1 MATDSVLGLFGT
13 KNPQQLQQDY
23 LSGLM
28 VSPAQMG
35 QQGLLQQLISTG
47 ANAGAMMGYGA
58 GRLFGGKVPG
68 EVEQETIKNI
78 YQDIQKLNLPTESEK
93 YKVFATKLGEAGL
106 TQQAALAADRASKAY
121 SSELKDTE
129 TLLGIEDKSLSN
141 YFNRATLLPRV
152 QKTFVEFNQAEQAL
166 KTAQQAYAQADKM
179 NPLALKQAAATL
191 ANTQQ
196 TYQKVAAEIEQ
207 FKKLSPTVV
216 ATAELNLKTSQ
227 QGYNQNEVMNPLAI
241 AKEQL
246 SLALSQQTYAQNAK
260 MNPAALAK
268 AQADVQAAQL
278 NVDKEVKMNALR
290 DIMATS
296 PVGSDEHNFA
306 LRQLAAIQSPTSL
319 MPTKP
324 GEEAERIAAA
334 DFGKPF
340 TQLDKEQKLQVN
352 NKIEA
357 QKIAQSAATGTGN
370 AKVADAGSALER
382 IRIETQGSRD
392 LLESADNGLRNLA
405 LGSGTADA
413 QVDRALATMSGD
425 KSLSMA
431 EVQSI
436 ANRNGFVGTV
446 ANAVEGF
453 TTGRMSAISRRD
465 KRILLESY
473 REAYVNKVN
482 KQLDY
487 LKGVYQST
495 SFSKEQVEQL
505 IEPRRPKSTIE
516 FKVETY
522 SKFPYEPNKYDY
534 KFEDGKV
541 FRAPK

>member
-1 MATDSVLGLFGT
+1 MASEILGLFGT
-13 KNPQQLQQDY
+13 QSPQQLRNAFLD
-23 LSGLM
+23 STM
-28 VSPAQMG
+28 VSPQQMA
-35 QQGLLQQLISTG
+35 QQGLLQQVVSMG
-47 ANAGAMMGYGA
+47 QNAGSMLGYGA

-78 YQDIQKLNLPTESEK
+78 YQDIQKLDLPTESEK
-93 YKVFATKLGEAGL
+93 YKVFATKLGEVGL

-121 SSELKDTE
+121 SSELKDKE

-166 KTAQQAYAQADKM
+166 KTAQQTYAQTDRM

-196 TYQKVAAEIEQ
+196 TYQRVAAEIEQ

-227 QGYNQNEVMNPLAI
+227 QGYNQNEVMNPLAA
-241 AKEQL
+241 AKERL
-246 SLALSQQTYAQNAK
+246 SIALSQQTYAQNAK

-268 AQADVQAAQL
+268 AQAEVQAAQL
-278 NVDKEVKMNALR
+278 NVDKEVKINALQ

-296 PVGSDEHNFA
+296 AVGSDEHNFA

-392 LLESADNGLRNLA
+392 LLDAADDGLRNLA
-405 LGSGTADA
+405 LGVGAADA
-413 QVDRALATMSGD
+413 QVDRALTMMNKDNST
-425 KSLSMA
+425 SMA
-431 EVQSI
+431 EVQSV
-436 ANRNGFVGTV
+436 ANRNGFVGSI
-446 ANAVEGF
+446 ANAIEGI
-453 TTGRMSAISRRD
+453 TTGKMSAISRRD

>member
-1 MATDSVLGLFGT
+1 MASEILGLFGG

-93 YKVFATKLGEAGL
+93 YKVFASKLGEAGL
-106 TQQAALAADRASKAY
+106 TPQAALAAERASKAY
-121 SSELKDTE
+121 SSELKDKE
-129 TLLGIEDKSLSN
+129 TVLGIEEKSLSN

-152 QKTFVEFNQAEQAL
+152 QEKFVALESAQQAVKA
-166 KTAQQAYAQADKM
+166 AQQAYAQADKM
-179 NPLALKQAAATL
+179 NPLAVKQAAATL

-196 TYQKVAAEIEQ
+196 TYQRVAAEMKQ
-207 FKKLSPTVV
+207 F
-216 ATAELNLKTSQ
+216 
-227 QGYNQNEVMNPLAI
+227 
-241 AKEQL
+241 EQL
-246 SLALSQQTYAQNAK
+246 SPSVVAE
-260 MNPAALAK
+260 AK
-268 AQADVQAAQL
+268 ANATSAQL
-278 NVDKEVKMNALR
+278 TADTGIQKKALQ
-290 DIMATS
+290 DIMATN
-296 PVGSDEHNFA
+296 PPGSDAYNFA
-306 LRQLAAIQSPTSL
+306 LQQLSAIESPTSL

-324 GEEAERIAAA
+324 GEAAERYAAA
-334 DFGKPF
+334 DFGKPYA
-340 TQLDKEQKLQVN
+340 QLDKEQKLQVN
-352 NKIEA
+352 NKIDA

-370 AKVADAGSALER
+370 AKVTDAGSALER

-392 LLESADNGLRNLA
+392 LLDSADEGLRNLS
-405 LGSGTADA
+405 LGSGVAD
-413 QVDRALATMSGD
+413 QLVNRALATMSGD

-436 ANRNGFVGTV
+436 ANRNGFVGSV

-465 KRILLESY
+465 KRILLEAY
-473 REAYVNKVN
+473 REAAVNRVN

-522 SKFPYEPNKYDY
+522 SKFPYEPKKYDY

>member
-1 MATDSVLGLFGT
+1 MASEILGLFGG

-58 GRLFGGKVPG
+58 GRLFGGKAPG

-93 YKVFATKLGEAGL
+93 YKVFASKLGEAGL
-106 TQQAALAADRASKAY
+106 TQQAALAAERASKAY
-121 SSELKDTE
+121 SSELKDKE
-129 TLLGIEDKSLSN
+129 TVLGIEEKSLSN
-141 YFNRATLLPRV
+141 YFNKATLLPRV
-152 QKTFVEFNQAEQAL
+152 QEKFVALESAQQTL
-166 KTAQQAYAQADKM
+166 KTAQQAYAQADKT
-179 NPLALKQAAATL
+179 NPIALQQAQQNLASA
-191 ANTQQ
+191 QQ
-196 TYQKVAAEIEQ
+196 TYKKTALEIEQ
-207 FKKLSPTVV
+207 FKKLSPSVV
-216 ATAELNLKTSQ
+216 AE
-227 QGYNQNEVMNPLAI
+227 
-241 AKEQL
+241 
-246 SLALSQQTYAQNAK
+246 
-260 MNPAALAK
+260 
-268 AQADVQAAQL
+268 AQANSTTAQL
-278 NVDKEVKMNALR
+278 TAQTGIQKKALQ
-290 DIMATS
+290 DIMATN
-296 PVGSDEHNFA
+296 PPGSDAHNFA
-306 LRQLAAIQSPTSL
+306 LQQLVALESPTSL

-357 QKIAQSAATGTGN
+357 QKIAQAAATGSGN
-370 AKVADAGSALER
+370 SKPSDSNASLER
-382 IRIETQGSRD
+382 IRIETKDNRD
-392 LLESADNGLRNLA
+392 RLGAADDGLRNLS
-405 LGSGTADA
+405 LGVGVADA
-413 QVDRALATMSGD
+413 QVDRALATLQGD

-436 ANRNGFVGTV
+436 ANRNGFVGSIS
-446 ANAVEGF
+446 NALEGIA
-453 TTGRMSAISRRD
+453 TGRMSSISRRD
-465 KRILLESY
+465 KRILLEAY
-473 REAYVNKVN
+473 REAAVNKLN
-482 KQLDY
+482 SQLDY
-487 LKGVYQST
+487 LKGVYQDT
-495 SFSKEQVEQL
+495 SFSKEQVERL
-505 IEPRRPKSTIE
+505 IEPRRPKSTIQ

-522 SKFPYEPNKYDY
+522 SRLPYEPNKYDY

>member
-1 MATDSVLGLFGT
+1 MATDSVLGLFGMQS
-13 KNPQQLQQDY
+13 PQQLQQDY

-78 YQDIQKLNLPTESEK
+78 YQDIQKLDLPTESEK

-106 TQQAALAADRASKAY
+106 TKQAALAAERASKAY
-121 SSELKDTE
+121 SSELKNKE
-129 TLLGIEDKSLSN
+129 TLLGIEDKKISN
-141 YFNRATLLPRV
+141 FFNRATLLPRV
-152 QKTFVEFNQAEQAL
+152 QEKFVSLQQAKQAV
-166 KTAQQAYAQADKM
+166 KAAQQAYAQADKM

-196 TYQKVAAEIEQ
+196 TYQKVAAEMKQ
-207 FKKLSPTVV
+207 F
-216 ATAELNLKTSQ
+216 
-227 QGYNQNEVMNPLAI
+227 
-241 AKEQL
+241 EQL
-246 SLALSQQTYAQNAK
+246 SPSVVAE
-260 MNPAALAK
+260 
-268 AQADVQAAQL
+268 AQANATTAQL
-278 NVDKEVKMNALR
+278 TAQTGIQRKALQ
-290 DIMATS
+290 DIMATN
-296 PVGSDEHNFA
+296 PPGSDAHNFA
-306 LRQLAAIQSPTSL
+306 LQQLAAIESPTSL

-324 GEEAERIAAA
+324 SEAAERYAAA
-334 DFGKPF
+334 DFGKPYA
-340 TQLDKEQKLQVN
+340 QLDKEQKLQVN
-352 NKIEA
+352 NKIDA

-370 AKVADAGSALER
+370 AKVTDAGSALER
-382 IRIETQGSRD
+382 IRIETQSSRD
-392 LLESADNGLRNLA
+392 LIDNADDGLRNLA
-405 LGSGTADA
+405 LGIGAADA
-413 QVDRALATMSGD
+413 QVDRALTMMNKDNST
-425 KSLSMA
+425 SMA
-431 EVQSI
+431 EVQSV
-436 ANRNGFVGTV
+436 ANRNGFVGSI
-446 ANAVEGF
+446 ANAVEGI
-453 TTGRMSAISRRD
+453 TTGKMSAISRRD
-465 KRILLESY
+465 KRILLEAY

-495 SFSKEQVEQL
+495 TFSKEQVEQL

-534 KFEDGKV
+534 KFENGKV